1 MQSGSLSSMV
11 TNSFGTKESS
21 YSWYSF
27 SLLIIVFVRMEVF
40 SSAHLSRNGLSQ
52 SKPSTY
58 ISLCMF
64 IISNMSFLQ
73 GRIKN
78 R

>member
-11 TNSFGTKESS
+11 TISFEAKESS

-40 SSAHLSRNGLSQ
+40 SSAHLSRNG
-52 SKPSTY
+52 
-58 ISLCMF
+58 
-64 IISNMSFLQ
+64 
-73 GRIKN
+73 
-78 R
+78 